1 MRCLY
6 RAQVGKLKAEKEVL
20 TRKSEDLA
28 ARANEAEKKR
38 DELKLQLVKVSV
50 LYLIVMLQM
59 LFVLNPTILGHY
71 T

>member
-1 MRCLY
+1 M
-6 RAQVGKLKAEKEVL
+6 QVGKLKAEKEVL